1 MTPTLITRF
10 VLFLPAPG
18 STLTP
23 EHGRRLDSL
32 SRQLGLQSQA
42 IDGLP
47 FFADATPPGRSQT
60 RAWLDVFPGKRL
72 SGRDFSVP
80 GDDIAA
86 LDTRAEQQAQAYH
99 LICGRQHCLHLQG
112 DALGLKPLFM
122 TDIDGGLLLATR
134 LVDLLR
140 IEPALVQPLDW
151 IALQQM
157 LTGRATMGNRTLHS
171 KISRLP
177 SGTSIRWSAQ
187 DGIMSCRDRRWRFP
201 VVDPLISHS
210 RFAQD
215 VEDALSNAI
224 SCRVGNDVQPLATAM
239 SGGFDSRVVAGMTQ
253 HLGYGQEGYTYGLA
267 RHADVHYAKQ
277 VCGKLGIPFHRVPFD
292 RDETLN
298 RLATNTALFEGCID
312 FSIGQ
317 SALLACPD
325 ISTGR
330 TLLHGFA
337 GDLVNG
343 AILERLPASS
353 YDNFEDLARGCAQ
366 HYGKRHIDYDRLFG
380 RSLGTDAYDA
390 AIVEDIDKS
399 LPPFQAGILWWWE
412 NQIRRYTMRLFIVLS
427 QKVDLVAPLI
437 DKQYCDA
444 WAQLPRCGLE
454 YRAMFNQWFT
464 RRFPALARIPHA
476 DVGMITPSLRGQLD
490 RFLFTLPSNV
500 LNAVVGKVRAEQ
512 IRTYLGRNGT
522 TYQWANLVT
531 APQQVRVH
539 RLLEEMRGDL
549 ASILGIELAPDY
561 WWLLDGQ
568 SQARRV
574 LLGIA
579 AYARHLRRE
588 LADTAVA

>member
-1 MTPTLITRF
+1 MNPTLITRF

-18 STLTP
+18 ATLTP
-23 EHGRRLDSL
+23 EHRRRLERL
-32 SRQLGLQSQA
+32 SQQLGLQSQA
-42 IDGLP
+42 FDGLP
-47 FFADATPPGRSQT
+47 FFADATPPDNGPT
-60 RAWLDVFPGKRL
+60 RAWADVFPGKRF

-99 LICGRQHCLHLQG
+99 LIFGREHCLHLQG
-112 DALGLKPLFM
+112 DTLGLKPLFM

-151 IALQQM
+151 VALQQM
-157 LTGRATMGNRTLHS
+157 LTARATMGNRTLHAR
-171 KISRLP
+171 ITRLP
-177 SGTSIRWSAQ
+177 PGTSIRWSAR
-187 DGIMSCRDRRWRFP
+187 DGILTCRDRRWRFP
-201 VVDPLISHS
+201 DIDPLISRS
-210 RFAQD
+210 RFAED
-215 VEDALSNAI
+215 VEDALSKAI
-224 SCRVGNDVQPLATAM
+224 SSRIVNDGQPLATAM
-239 SGGFDSRVVAGMTQ
+239 SGGFDSRVVAGMTH
-253 HLGYGQEGYTYGLA
+253 HLGYAQEGYTYGLN

-277 VCGKLGIPFHRVPFD
+277 VCSKLGIPFHRVPFE

-298 RLATNTALFEGCID
+298 RLAQNTALFEGCID

-353 YDNFEDLARGCAQ
+353 YDSFEALARGCAQ
-366 HYGKRHIDYDRLFG
+366 HYGKRHIDYDRLFS
-380 RSLGTDAYDA
+380 RSLGTDAYEA
-390 AIVEDIDKS
+390 AIAEDIDKS

-437 DKQYCDA
+437 DKQYCDV
-444 WAQLPRCGLE
+444 WARLPRCGLE
-454 YRAMFNQWFT
+454 YRTMFNQWLT
-464 RRFPALARIPHA
+464 QRFPALARIPHA

-500 LNAVVGKVRAEQ
+500 LNAVAGKGRAEH
-512 IRTYLGRNGT
+512 IRTLLGRNGT

-539 RLLEEMRGDL
+539 HLLEEMRGDL
-549 ASILGIELAPDY
+549 ANVLGIELAPDY
-561 WWLLDGQ
+561 WRLLDGQ

-579 AYARHLRRE
+579 AYARHLRQE
-588 LADTAVA
+588 LMEAAVA